1 MSEYQIL
8 ERYLD
13 ACFKLGQDEL
23 ADGDILVEVVE
34 AVAGIDAEPVA
45 GEACGDAPVPAV
57 VVEEVEAAQR
67 LFARCGD
74 VAVVLA
80 FEYIGIITPVA
91 IDADVPMPSL
101 VEDAARRIASIAT
114 GKVSS
119 STTTSIGMLSMT
131 GSISWSYPAG
141 ISSTAAAS
149 DPSVSV
155 HQWNV

>member
-8 ERYLD
+8 ERKLD

-74 VAVVLA
+74 VAVALA
-80 FEYIGIITPVA
+80 LEYIGIKTPVA

-101 VEDAARRIASIAT
+101 VEDAAGTQTHTLVDFDAVFYFNKWKER
-114 GKVSS
+114 
-119 STTTSIGMLSMT
+119 
-131 GSISWSYPAG
+131 
-141 ISSTAAAS
+141 
-149 DPSVSV
+149 
-155 HQWNV
+155 